1 MQNLYTVWGQW
12 AKWEPSELIGI
23 YDSKDKALEVKEKAE
38 NALLADGYPR
48 FYNVWIDTNNL
59 NETIDFDD

>member
-1 MQNLYTVWGQW
+1 MQNLYTVWGQV

-23 YDSKDKALEVKEKAE
+23 YDSKDKALEVLTLAE

-59 NETIDFDD
+59 NETMDLT